1 MKGSDFMKKLLY
13 AHLVLQ
19 IVAAILNFIALMSS
33 SVFYAIVLTP
43 ISLLGVVIPI
53 AILKNMENSENLNS
67 EVFYLRSR
75 INALEKAIKG
85 KDEDEAPTER
95 EGDVS
100 FGNWKCVK
108 CGTVNK
114 QGTTRCEG
122 CKAAYSLE
130 LNPTQD
136 PNKKKKLNR
145 WGI

>member
-1 MKGSDFMKKLLY
+1 MKKLLY
-13 AHLVLQ
+13 VHLVLQ
-19 IVAAILNFIALMSS
+19 IIAAIVNFIALLSS
-33 SVFYAIVLTP
+33 SIFYALVLTP

-53 AILKNMENSENLNS
+53 AILKNMENSENLDS

-75 INALEKAIKG
+75 VNALEKAING
-85 KDEDEAPTER
+85 KSEDGEEEAPTER

-100 FGNWKCVK
+100 FGNWKCIK

-114 QGTTRCEG
+114 KGTTRCEG

-130 LNPTQD
+130 LNPTQN

>member
-1 MKGSDFMKKLLY
+1 MKKLLY
-13 AHLVLQ
+13 LHLVLQ
-19 IVAAILNFIALMSS
+19 IVAAIVNFVALLSS
-33 SVFYAIVLTP
+33 SVFYAVVLTP

-53 AILKNMENSENLNS
+53 AILRNMESYENLDS

-75 INALEKAIKG
+75 VDALEKAING
-85 KDEDEAPTER
+85 NSKDTESETPTQR
-95 EGDVS
+95 DGDVS
-100 FGNWKCVK
+100 FGNWKCIK

-114 QGTTRCEG
+114 KGTTRCEG

>member
-1 MKGSDFMKKLLY
+1 MKKLLY
-13 AHLVLQ
+13 AVIVLQ
-19 IVAAILNFIALMSS
+19 IFAAIVNFIAMLSA
-33 SVFYAIVLTP
+33 SVFYAVILTP
-43 ISLLGVVIPI
+43 ISLLSVVIPI
-53 AILKNMENSENLNS
+53 AILRNMENSENLDS

-75 INALEKAIKG
+75 VNALEKAISG
-85 KDEDEAPTER
+85 KSEDNEAEVPTER
-95 EGDVS
+95 DGDVS
-100 FGNWKCVK
+100 FGNWKCIK

-114 QGTTRCEG
+114 KGTTRCDG